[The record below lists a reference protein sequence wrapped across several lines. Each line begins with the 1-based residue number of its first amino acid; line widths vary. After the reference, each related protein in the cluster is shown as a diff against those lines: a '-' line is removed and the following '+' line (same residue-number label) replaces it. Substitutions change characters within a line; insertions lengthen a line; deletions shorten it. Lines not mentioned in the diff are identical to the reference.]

1 MLTGEGQP
9 QKAVL
14 DVTYMWVFWSEHY
27 KVTAAVTDDGELK
40 THTII
45 LPDIFIQSKKS
56 IELRNILILILN
68 WPQFNVR

>member
-45 LPDIFIQSKKS
+45 LPAIFIQSKKKHR
-56 IELRNILILILN
+56 IEKHSYPDIKLAPI
-68 WPQFNVR
+68 